1 VYPISLLGLEVEGVG
16 AASGGVGQVSLGG
29 GNGGTIA
36 SQFNGRAALKEG
48 MNQIADQ
55 TGGEAFAGTNDFAR
69 ALQRSMSDGSN
80 YYSLAYRPL
89 NQNWNGQFR
98 RLRVQ
103 LTRRGY
109 SLSYR
114 RGYFAYADLPAATNN
129 LGELNAALQPEMP
142 EATML
147 MLRSKVELPPSGSSV
162 VRVSSAVSAQSLSL
176 TSSADGHW
184 HGRLLVLLVAL
195 QGAPGAT
202 QPEAPPQT
210 SAVLN
215 LNFDPA
221 QYQAALANGVAFTQQ
236 LKLPAGRY
244 RLRLGVSDLSD
255 QRLGTLDMPVQ
266 VGGGSAGG
274 S

>member
-1 VYPISLLGLEVEGVG
+1 
-16 AASGGVGQVSLGG
+16 
-29 GNGGTIA
+29 
-36 SQFNGRAALKEG
+36 
-48 MNQIADQ
+48 MNDIADQ

-69 ALQRSMSDGSN
+69 ALQRSIGDGSN
-80 YYSLAYRPL
+80 YYSLAYRPS
-89 NQNWNGQFR
+89 NQDWKGQFR
-98 RLRVQ
+98 RLKVR
-103 LTRRGY
+103 LTRSGY

-114 RGYFAYADLPAATNN
+114 RGYFAYANLPAATTNVT
-129 LGELNAALQPEMP
+129 ELNAALQPQMP
-142 EATML
+142 QATML
-147 MLRSKVELPPSGSSV
+147 TLRSKVELPSSGSNM

-195 QGAPGAT
+195 QDAPGAE

-215 LNFDPA
+215 INFDSA

-236 LKLPAGRY
+236 LKLQPGRY

-266 VGGGSAGG
+266 VGGGSTGG